1 MVFDEVP
8 PDEVQPHEP
17 KVQPLKQ
24 LDTVIALYDFPG
36 TQPSHLP
43 LRLGDSVNVL
53 SKSDTGW
60 WDGVLVGPNGDLL
73 RGWFPH
79 NYVRSVNYVQPVLN
93 KLQSNKEIDSITAA
107 NTAANVLIPSFTS
120 LLQKNLLDLE
130 KESPSNNTRK
140 NSVVSFASS
149 ETSVQSDGKPER
161 RQLKQIHQEDEPV
174 LAEQDDDNDVLL
186 QTFQD
191 SDHKESI
198 STQLENYQGYGERS
212 VSLDQNQETPPM
224 NFLPLEEA
232 GRRAESYSSEHGKN
246 VIWHPKSTTGGD
258 IIYYSHQ
265 LDVFCEAL
273 PLSKY
278 IIGDVDFES
287 FTTPPTEVLQNASTA
302 VIHSTSAS
310 SNYNTDS
317 ISPLL
322 NDYDAD
328 SLDKFRRT
336 ALLESLKRDSNTPS
350 MASSQSTTTYHHFK
364 QPFFAMS
371 DLFYK
376 HPTDLTQWSEL
387 RVQFRY
393 ILDLCLKALKDY
405 DKQLFNAHFSTLNKL
420 VSLLASAARLQQN
433 DFLSTK
439 YESSL
444 KRKLRRIVSSYA
456 QIYING
462 ILHLNIMHHSPH
474 ISDSQLF
481 SNDIRNL
488 NRPDVTES
496 CKSSL
501 STIGKDHDS
510 SFPLRNPSVGTIT
523 GRSYIQQIGIEV
535 DTLRYNLDNFVKIF
549 LRITKDKRVKKSDYD
564 GSDVSDEEG
573 EDRYDI
579 LPQLYPRFLT
589 DEFNGG
595 NWCNPFFATNNVV
608 LNASGN
614 DLKNRHHLKLLIDR
628 DAHDKVMSQRSQAV
642 KISNDILQVLDPDD
656 QHMYYNKSLER
667 ERNTEILRL
676 AYKYLFHTSLI
687 IDILE
692 SFDFTVF
699 CLIRKYDDAST
710 HPPKSEVSDD
720 LKESIS
726 EDSLKDSTG
735 DIHRSGLTFDYP
747 VVLDFFQFKQ
757 NFHDHISKVVM
768 STQALTLD
776 DSDVFKAVKE
786 DDDLLYVRD
795 VIKLP
800 TERASRILS
809 RLLTDK
815 IEKDKGQSLSLNTD
829 TALIQSLNT
838 GLQLLESMLDIVQR
852 LIEERETILNYAT
865 RVMHDGVNMQLLVIE
880 RNNTSLSEKADD
892 GHSYYSTKKNTKN
905 VPWYLEGDDEFDLLL
920 DLNGK
925 IKGGTKEA
933 LVAHLTH
940 HDQYDSSF
948 VSSFLFS
955 FATVTPL
962 GELINLLIAR
972 FNIEAPEGLSF
983 EEYNTW
989 ISQKQTPIRLKVIL
1003 IMKLLLEKYWVDSYY
1018 EESILKRWLAFV
1030 HTPIV
1035 QSLSGG
1041 KVLSTELQQV
1051 LNGEKIC
1058 FEREPTVLNE
1068 RAPAPLTRG
1077 SKKFKLLDIDYV
1089 ELARQLTIREFK
1101 LYAKITKHAC
1111 IAKVWGRKSGL
1122 SESTEPITHFIK
1134 ASNQLTNFVAYMILR
1149 KPDVKKRVQMIRYFV
1164 QVAEKCRQYNNF
1176 SSMTAIISALY
1187 SSSVHRL
1194 KKTWRYV
1201 SLETAMHLQS
1211 MNRLMNSSRN
1221 FNEYRD
1227 VLKFIG
1233 SEPCVPFFGV
1243 YLSDLTF
1250 VYHGNPDYL
1259 MNRSRIINFAKRSKT
1274 TEIVSGIDRFKTT
1287 SYNLHEVTEIQA
1299 YLDSWFDKC
1308 PNIDEQYQLSLNLEP
1323 RESVQGSTSG
1333 TGGTSGTSGPR
1344 NQKSLLG
1351 NFVFNKL

>member
-1 MVFDEVP
+1 MAYDEVP
-8 PDEVQPHEP
+8 PDEVQPQET
-17 KVQPLKQ
+17 KVQHLKQ

-60 WDGVLVGPNGDLL
+60 WDGVIVGNNADLQ

-120 LLQKNLLDLE
+120 LLQKNLLGDSE
-130 KESPSNNTRK
+130 KNTPNNSTRK

-149 ETSVQSDGKPER
+149 ETSLHSDGKQER
-161 RQLKQIHQEDEPV
+161 RPSKVHQDDEP
-174 LAEQDDDNDVLL
+174 LIAEDDPNISL
-186 QTFQD
+186 QTFQEPETE
-191 SDHKESI
+191 HKGSI
-198 STQLENYQGYGERS
+198 STQSDSIHAYGGS
-212 VSLDQNQETPPM
+212 VSMDQEPSIPPI
-224 NFLPLEEA
+224 NVVSVEEA
-232 GRRAESYSSEHGKN
+232 ESMAEKYCSEHHEN
-246 VIWHPKSTTGGD
+246 VVWHPKSTTGGD
-258 IIYYSHQ
+258 LIFYSHQ
-265 LDVFCEAL
+265 LDIYCEIM
-273 PLSKY
+273 PLTQY
-278 IIGDVDFES
+278 NNDNLNFETFS
-287 FTTPPTEVLQNASTA
+287 VPPPEVLENAST
-302 VIHSTSAS
+302 VVLHSTSSS
-310 SNYNTDS
+310 SNNNTS
-317 ISPLL
+317 NTNQLL
-322 NDYDAD
+322 NADYGDA
-328 SLDKFRRT
+328 SGHKFHRN
-336 ALLESLKRDSNTPS
+336 ASQESLKRDSATPS
-350 MASSQSTTTYHHFK
+350 MASSQSTTHYHHFK

-387 RVQFRY
+387 RAQIHY
-393 ILDLCLKALKDY
+393 ILELCLKALKDY
-405 DKQLFNAHFSTLNKL
+405 SKQLFNAHFSMLNKL

-439 YESSL
+439 YELSL

-462 ILHLNIMHHSPH
+462 ALHLNVMHHSPH

-481 SNDIRNL
+481 SNDINAL
-488 NRPDVTES
+488 NRSDANDS

-501 STIGKDHDS
+501 STIGNNEEGT
-510 SFPLRNPSVGTIT
+510 FPLRNPSVSTIT
-523 GRSYIQQIGIEV
+523 GKTYIQQIVLEV
-535 DTLRYNLDNFVKIF
+535 ETLRYNLDNFVKIF
-549 LRITKDKRVKKSDYD
+549 MKITKDKRVKKSDYD
-564 GSDVSDEEG
+564 GSDVSDDDGEE
-573 EDRYDI
+573 RYDI

-595 NWCNPFFATNNVV
+595 NWCNPFFATSNPV

-614 DLKNRHHLKLLIDR
+614 DLKNRHHSKVLIDR
-628 DAHDKVMSQRSQAV
+628 DAHEKVVTQKTEAE
-642 KISNDILQVLDPDD
+642 KIANSLLEVLDPAN
-656 QHMYYNKSLER
+656 QHMYYNKALVK
-667 ERNTEILRL
+667 ERNTEILRS
-676 AYKYLFHTSLI
+676 AYKYLFHAGLI
-687 IDILE
+687 MDVLE
-692 SFDFTVF
+692 SFDFTIF
-699 CLIRKYDDAST
+699 CLIRKWDTSSSPGEQEERSDKGLKDA
-710 HPPKSEVSDD
+710 PSE
-720 LKESIS
+720 E
-726 EDSLKDSTG
+726 SLKDG
-735 DIHRSGLTFDYP
+735 VGEYERSGLTFDYP

-757 NFHDHISKVVM
+757 QFHDHVSKVVM
-768 STQALTLD
+768 TTQALTLED
-776 DSDVFKAVKE
+776 PDVFRAVKE
-786 DDDLLYVRD
+786 DDDLLYDRD
-795 VIKLP
+795 VIKMP
-800 TERASRILS
+800 TERASRMLA
-809 RLLTDK
+809 RLMTEK
-815 IEKDKGQSLSLNTD
+815 IEKEKGESMSLNPD
-829 TALIQSLNT
+829 TTMTKTLHG
-838 GLQLLESMLDIVQR
+838 GLKLLDSMSDIVQH

-865 RVMHDGVNMQLLVIE
+865 RVMHDDVNMQLLVIE
-880 RNNTSLSEKADD
+880 RNNTSLSEKAEE
-892 GHSYYSTKKNTKN
+892 GHSFYGSKKQTTN
-905 VPWYLEGDDEFDLLL
+905 VPWYLEGDEEFDLLL
-920 DLNGK
+920 DLKGN

-940 HDQYDSSF
+940 HDQTDSSF
-948 VSSFLFS
+948 TSSFLFS
-955 FATVTPL
+955 FSTVTTL
-962 GELINLLIAR
+962 GELLTLMINR

-989 ISQKQTPIRLKVIL
+989 ISQKQAPIRLKVISV
-1003 IMKLLLEKYWVDSYY
+1003 MRLLLEKYWVDSYY
-1018 EESILKRWLAFV
+1018 QEQILERWLAFAQS
-1030 HTPIV
+1030 PAV

-1041 KVLSTELQQV
+1041 KILSADIQRVLD
-1051 LNGEKIC
+1051 GEKIC
-1058 FEREPTVLNE
+1058 FEREPSVVSG
-1068 RAPAPLTRG
+1068 RPPAPLTRG

-1101 LYAKITKHAC
+1101 LYSKITKHAC

-1122 SESTEPITHFIK
+1122 SESTESITHFIK

-1149 KPDVKKRVQMIRYFV
+1149 KPDVKKRVQVIRYFV

-1201 SLETAMHLQS
+1201 SPETAMHLQS

-1259 MNRSRIINFAKRSKT
+1259 LNRTRMINFAKRSKT

-1287 SYNLHEVTEIQA
+1287 AYNLQEVSEIQA

-1308 PNIDEQYQLSLNLEP
+1308 PSIDEQYQLSLNLEP
-1323 RESVQGSTSG
+1323 RESSQGGS
-1333 TGGTSGTSGPR
+1333 SGPR
-1344 NQKSLLG
+1344 NQKSSLG
-1351 NFVFNKL
+1351 NFVFNKS

>member
-1 MVFDEVP
+1 MAYDEVP
-8 PDEVQPHEP
+8 PDEVQPQET
-17 KVQPLKQ
+17 KVQHLKQ

-60 WDGVLVGPNGDLL
+60 WDGVIVGNNADLQ

-120 LLQKNLLDLE
+120 LLQKNLLGDSE
-130 KESPSNNTRK
+130 KNTPNNSTRK

-149 ETSVQSDGKPER
+149 ETSLHSDGKQER
-161 RQLKQIHQEDEPV
+161 RREYYPV
-174 LAEQDDDNDVLL
+174 ESESNPCVLSRVPGK
-186 QTFQD
+186 F
-191 SDHKESI
+191 E
-198 STQLENYQGYGERS
+198 
-212 VSLDQNQETPPM
+212 
-224 NFLPLEEA
+224 
-232 GRRAESYSSEHGKN
+232 AESMAEKYCSEHHEN
-246 VIWHPKSTTGGD
+246 VVWHPKSTTGGD
-258 IIYYSHQ
+258 LIFYSHQ
-265 LDVFCEAL
+265 LDIYCEIM
-273 PLSKY
+273 PLTQY
-278 IIGDVDFES
+278 NNDNLNFETFS
-287 FTTPPTEVLQNASTA
+287 VPPPEVLENASTA
-302 VIHSTSAS
+302 VLHSTSSS
-310 SNYNTDS
+310 SNNNTS
-317 ISPLL
+317 NTNQLL
-322 NDYDAD
+322 NADYGDA
-328 SLDKFRRT
+328 SGHKFHRN
-336 ALLESLKRDSNTPS
+336 ALQESLKRDSATPS
-350 MASSQSTTTYHHFK
+350 MASSQSTTHYHHFK

-387 RVQFRY
+387 RAQIHY
-393 ILDLCLKALKDY
+393 ILELCLKALKDY
-405 DKQLFNAHFSTLNKL
+405 SKQLFNAHFSMLNKL

-439 YESSL
+439 YELSL

-462 ILHLNIMHHSPH
+462 ALHLNVMHHSPH

-481 SNDIRNL
+481 SNDINAL
-488 NRPDVTES
+488 NRSDANDS

-501 STIGKDHDS
+501 STIGNNEEGT
-510 SFPLRNPSVGTIT
+510 FPLRNPSVSTIT
-523 GRSYIQQIGIEV
+523 GKTYIQQIVLEV
-535 DTLRYNLDNFVKIF
+535 ETLRYNLDNFVKIF
-549 LRITKDKRVKKSDYD
+549 MKITKDKRVKKSDYD
-564 GSDVSDEEG
+564 GSDVSDDDGEE
-573 EDRYDI
+573 RYDI

-595 NWCNPFFATNNVV
+595 NWCNPFFATSNPV

-614 DLKNRHHLKLLIDR
+614 DLKNRHHLKVLIDR
-628 DAHDKVMSQRSQAV
+628 DAHEKVVTQKTEAE
-642 KISNDILQVLDPDD
+642 KIANSLLEVLDPAN
-656 QHMYYNKSLER
+656 QHMYYNKALVK

-676 AYKYLFHTSLI
+676 AYKYLFHAGLI
-687 IDILE
+687 MDVLE
-692 SFDFTVF
+692 SFDFTIF
-699 CLIRKYDDAST
+699 CLIRKWDTSSSPGEQEADKGLKDA
-710 HPPKSEVSDD
+710 PSE
-720 LKESIS
+720 E
-726 EDSLKDSTG
+726 SLKDG
-735 DIHRSGLTFDYP
+735 VGEYERSGLTFDYP

-757 NFHDHISKVVM
+757 QFHDHVSKVVM
-768 STQALTLD
+768 TTQALTLED
-776 DSDVFKAVKE
+776 PDVFRAVKE
-786 DDDLLYVRD
+786 DDDLLYDRD
-795 VIKLP
+795 VIKMP
-800 TERASRILS
+800 TERASRMLA
-809 RLLTDK
+809 RLMTEK
-815 IEKDKGQSLSLNTD
+815 IEKEKGESMSLNPD
-829 TALIQSLNT
+829 TTMTKTLHG
-838 GLQLLESMLDIVQR
+838 GLKLLDSMLDIVQQ

-865 RVMHDGVNMQLLVIE
+865 RVMHDDVNMQLLVIE
-880 RNNTSLSEKADD
+880 RNNTSLSEKAEE
-892 GHSYYSTKKNTKN
+892 GHSFYGSKKQTTN
-905 VPWYLEGDDEFDLLL
+905 VPWYLEGDEEFDLLL
-920 DLNGK
+920 DLKGN

-940 HDQYDSSF
+940 HDQTDSSF
-948 VSSFLFS
+948 TSSFLFS
-955 FATVTPL
+955 FSTVTTL
-962 GELINLLIAR
+962 GELLTLMINR

-989 ISQKQTPIRLKVIL
+989 ISQKQAPIRLKVIL
-1003 IMKLLLEKYWVDSYY
+1003 VMRLLLEKYWVDSYY
-1018 EESILKRWLAFV
+1018 QEQILERWLAFAQS
-1030 HTPIV
+1030 PAV

-1041 KVLSTELQQV
+1041 KILSADIQRVLD
-1051 LNGEKIC
+1051 GEKIC
-1058 FEREPTVLNE
+1058 FEREPSVVSG
-1068 RAPAPLTRG
+1068 RPPAPLTRG

-1101 LYAKITKHAC
+1101 LYSKITKHAC

-1122 SESTEPITHFIK
+1122 SESTELITHFIK

-1149 KPDVKKRVQMIRYFV
+1149 KPDVKKRVQVIRYFV

-1201 SLETAMHLQS
+1201 SPETAMHLQS

-1259 MNRSRIINFAKRSKT
+1259 LNRTRMINFAKRSKT

-1287 SYNLHEVTEIQA
+1287 AYNLQEVSEIQA

-1308 PNIDEQYQLSLNLEP
+1308 PSIDEQYQLSLNLEP
-1323 RESVQGSTSG
+1323 RESSQGGS
-1333 TGGTSGTSGPR
+1333 SGPR